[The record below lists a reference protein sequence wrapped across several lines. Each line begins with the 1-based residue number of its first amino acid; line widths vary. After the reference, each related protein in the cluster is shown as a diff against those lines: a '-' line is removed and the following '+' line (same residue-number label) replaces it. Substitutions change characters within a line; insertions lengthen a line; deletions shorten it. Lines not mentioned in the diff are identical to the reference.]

1 MKGSPR
7 PVVGMWF
14 WLQSALAPRGAMSLS
29 PTKLYVAGQGAADGA
44 LGSIAPNRGH
54 IHMPVGTIT
63 TKTNLAQPGKTKS

>member
-1 MKGSPR
+1 
-7 PVVGMWF
+7 
-14 WLQSALAPRGAMSLS
+14 MSLS